1 MILISTSFCN
11 LQWFASHFVLVGGYV
26 SEVSFKLL
34 ELLGLLFF
42 RSQMLN
48 VFLTECEK
56 KIFYTCQKLFLTSKF
71 SCQLK

>member
-11 LQWFASHFVLVGGYV
+11 LQWFSSHFVLVGGYV

-34 ELLGLLFF
+34 ESRGLLFF

-48 VFLTECEK
+48 VFLTDNVK
-56 KIFYTCQKLFLTSKF
+56 KKYFIHVRSYF
-71 SCQLK
+71 